1 MGVYHG
7 MDGQSRNTCALENVC
22 ASLQTKRFYAMT
34 AALLMR
40 SDYLPMFHML
50 GKQEGS
56 IVNWVL
62 QDFLFLCFVQEVEGE
77 PGGCS
82 LGSKLKIGR

>member
-62 QDFLFLCFVQEVEGE
+62 QDFLSVHFVKEVKGE
-77 PGGCS
+77 LGGCS
-82 LGSKLKIGR
+82 LGSKLKIGT